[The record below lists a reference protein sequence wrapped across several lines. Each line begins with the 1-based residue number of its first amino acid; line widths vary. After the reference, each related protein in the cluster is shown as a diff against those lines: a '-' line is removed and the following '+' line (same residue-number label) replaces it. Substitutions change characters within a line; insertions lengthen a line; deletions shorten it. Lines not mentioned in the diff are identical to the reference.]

1 MSTFQ
6 AAVARNAVGGVGHY
20 TRRAAQQLACTRHKL
35 TSSLVV
41 PLPALAQV
49 RSAAC
54 TCPKVCAHKHQ
65 RVHTYPSAPSVEGS
79 MRITL
84 CAAQRSLSGLSHSRI
99 TSSNVRALSSPA
111 SRASQGDEKEL
122 TLKDRFKM
130 IAKDYGKV
138 VMLSHS

>member
-20 TRRAAQQLACTRHKL
+20 TRRAAQQLACTRHAL
-35 TSSLVV
+35 TLFV
-41 PLPALAQV
+41 PLPAFAQAH
-49 RSAAC
+49 SADC
-54 TCPKVCAHKHQ
+54 TCPKVWAHTHQ

-84 CAAQRSLSGLSHSRI
+84 YAAQRSLSVLSHSRI
-99 TSSNVRALSSPA
+99 TSSNVRPLSSPA
-111 SRASQGDEKEL
+111 SRASQGGEKEL
-122 TLKDRFKM
+122 TLKERFKM